1 MCCDVRCSKGWK
13 KRVPNTHDLAR
24 SGPKC
29 FRPFRV
35 SNWRWVWSQSDHVEN
50 NNSNNKKKLLLSN
63 FLLGRT
69 NESPAFCVRTATDS
83 LGGQENRFQEQ
94 HTCLSRLERAGRE
107 RPQIAPLKRFWR
119 SGQVLSFTKNLGLEW
134 QAMCAPTKAITID
147 VRVWCER
154 EREKRAFASVCTR

>member
-1 MCCDVRCSKGWK
+1 M
-13 KRVPNTHDLAR
+13 
-24 SGPKC
+24 
-29 FRPFRV
+29 
-35 SNWRWVWSQSDHVEN
+35 
-50 NNSNNKKKLLLSN
+50 LSN

-107 RPQIAPLKRFWR
+107 RPQIASLKRFWR

-154 EREKRAFASVCTR
+154 ERKEHLRVCAHDRQHLISGQMKLLFVCSIMVSYLITFRFELSAAKKGREKYFFFRLDLLARSLG